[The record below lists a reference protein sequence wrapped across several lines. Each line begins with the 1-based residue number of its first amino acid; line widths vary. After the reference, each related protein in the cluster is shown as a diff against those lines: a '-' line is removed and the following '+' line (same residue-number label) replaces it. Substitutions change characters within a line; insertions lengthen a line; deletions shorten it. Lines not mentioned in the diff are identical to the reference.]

1 MKHFDYGTIHSV
13 NILYLVIGIV
23 DQYIERTMEIN
34 T

>member
-13 NILYLVIGIV
+13 NIFYLVISIV
-23 DQYIERTMEIN
+23 DRYIERTMEIN